1 MDKKE
6 AAATLKSHAEFLKNS
21 RQLSP
26 DAKVMEA
33 IGFAM
38 AVLEAGTSEYE
49 YAMFSWNLEKGE
61 YEQTGR
67 PMQSELLARNRFNES
82 VKNGWFG
89 NRYDT
94 SSKDLIRSMAWYLQ
108 RALLREQRAGMVL
121 RAGRREEIPKDTQP
135 NTRQEWRIISGV
147 LPEVKRQEK
156 SQELFP
162 NISELSFL
170 LHNAEPIKRIMI

>member
-6 AAATLKSHAEFLKNS
+6 ATATLKSHAEFLKNS

-26 DAKVMEA
+26 DAKGMEA

-94 SSKDLIRSMAWYLQ
+94 S
-108 RALLREQRAGMVL
+108 RAVMK
-121 RAGRREEIPKDTQP
+121 RRMITMYVS
-135 NTRQEWRIISGV
+135 EW
-147 LPEVKRQEK
+147 E
-156 SQELFP
+156 
-162 NISELSFL
+162 ELS
-170 LHNAEPIKRIMI
+170 